1 MATAN
6 EIAGRRQVIATAI
19 AGELERQARDGAA
32 RVDVEALAGAIEAA
46 LTADVPLAEGK
57 RPEELNATNDD

>member
-19 AGELERQARDGAA
+19 AGELERQARA
-32 RVDVEALAGAIEAA
+32 VDVEALAEAIEAA